1 MREPPPACCGVH
13 DLKKMQKIRIKNFGP
28 VSDGYSEGFFDI
40 NKCTVIIGE
49 QGSGKSTIAKIYSTF
64 AWLEKD
70 FERNA
75 RLDLNFDASAFRLLC
90 KNQGIEDYFSNETEL
105 EYIGDICS
113 FKFSNNRFSA
123 DMHSGTYITPK
134 IMYIPSERNLLTV
147 VDNADKIQ
155 KLPIMLRLLQKEYS
169 NALSASNGK
178 IVSLP
183 LKEFSLK
190 FDLPTQTTHVLFED
204 KSLKIQNASS
214 GLQSLVPISIVV
226 NYLQSEISKNLSDYM
241 ADFSNF
247 DFERI
252 KAKIVSEY
260 QNDKALADHLIQI
273 LEQNYAYGNIAT
285 VNSLDKVLI
294 EEILKNYV
302 NMCLLTIVEEPEQN
316 LFPVS
321 QVRVLE
327 ELIRINNAKQ
337 GSTLFITT
345 HSPYILSA
353 LNNYIYAEE
362 IYAKKNTLVKE
373 IDETL
378 LLNINDV
385 SAYKVEDG
393 KIIDIKNIDYNLIDT
408 TQIDDCSSMIN
419 TVYDK
424 LVTLDE

>member
-1 MREPPPACCGVH
+1 MPK
-13 DLKKMQKIRIKNFGP
+13 LKIKNFGP
-28 VSDGYSEGFFDI
+28 IKDGCSDGFFDI

-75 RLDLNFDASAFRLLC
+75 RIDLNFDASAFKSLC
-90 KNQGIEDYFSNETEL
+90 KNQGIEDYFSDETEL

-113 FKFSNNRFSA
+113 FKFTNNVFSA
-123 DMHSGTYITPK
+123 DMHAGTYITPK

-147 VDNADKIQ
+147 IENADKIQ

-169 NALSASNGK
+169 NALSASKGK
-178 IVSLP
+178 ILSLP

-190 FDLPTQTTHVLFED
+190 FDISTQTTHVLFED
-204 KSLKIQNASS
+204 KALRIQNASS

-226 NYLQSEISKNLSDYM
+226 NYLNSEVSKNLSDYM

-252 KAKIVSEY
+252 KNKILSEY
-260 QNDKALADHLIQI
+260 QNDKTVAEHLIQI
-273 LEQNYAYGNIAT
+273 LEQNYAYGNIAA
-285 VNSLDKVLI
+285 VNTSDRILI
-294 EEILKNYV
+294 EQILKNYV

-321 QVRVLE
+321 QACALD

-337 GSTLFITT
+337 GSRLFITT
-345 HSPYILSA
+345 HSPYILGV
-353 LNNYIYAEE
+353 LNNCIYAGNLT
-362 IYAKKNTLVKE
+362 KQ
-373 IDETL
+373 
-378 LLNINDV
+378 
-385 SAYKVEDG
+385 G
-393 KIIDIKNIDYNLIDT
+393 K
-408 TQIDDCSSMIN
+408 DCSSIIPLNRQVPVDNVAAYKIEGGTIHSIISGDLHLIN
-419 TVYDK
+419 NSEIDGCSEAINEDFQK
-424 LVTLDE
+424 LEDIEFA